1 MEMDIRCLTAAQRWC
16 LWAALGLAL
25 QLAGGALAQSKK
37 PPHRFDWKRLL
48 PAGNQRL
55 PVEERTRVALECI
68 REEVVNPTEPYFT
81 EHDHAS
87 MLWNIVEYLA
97 HPSGRGGLNLARIRA
112 ARTASRIPEERDV
125 LLLLLGTLGDAS
137 VKQEVTAYLLDT
149 QKPGRLRMLAATA
162 LGTIRDPAS
171 IDILLRVA
179 ETDKATEV
187 RARLSTVGHQSSRQ
201 RVYLVRE
208 AASIA
213 LVRFDQDL
221 LLSEEAKARHKAIQ
235 VAAD

>member
-1 MEMDIRCLTAAQRWC
+1 MDIRCLTAAQRWC

-37 PPHRFDWKRLL
+37 PPHRFDWNRLL
-48 PAGNQRL
+48 PAGDKRL
-55 PVEERTRVALECI
+55 PPAERTRVALECI
-68 REEVVNPTEPYFT
+68 REEVVHPTEPYFT
-81 EHDHAS
+81 DHDHVS
-87 MLWNIVEYLA
+87 KLWCIVMFLTHENNEA
-97 HPSGRGGLNLARIRA
+97 GMQRPRIRQAYA
-112 ARTASRIPEERDV
+112 AARIPEERDV